1 MLIKSDWAGLNRAGQ
16 GVVGKDRV
24 AETSVGELV
33 LTCAVF
39 KICTY
44 NMIMRVGQMYT
55 LNNTF
60 FAVGKKKMFFFLKK
74 KIRMPYINCT

>member
-1 MLIKSDWAGLNRAGQ
+1 MLIKSDRAGLNRAGQ

-60 FAVGKKKMFFFLKK
+60 FAVGKKNVFFFKK
-74 KIRMPYINCT
+74 KNTYAVY